1 MYDVIYILT
10 WHIHTLV
17 SVSMENMEEEGKTG
31 KEIIAANL
39 TFSLAAF
46 MFMTYF
52 QYW

>member
-10 WHIHTLV
+10 WYIHTLV
-17 SVSMENMEEEGKTG
+17 SVSMEREGKTG
-31 KEIIAANL
+31 WEVIAVSL
-39 TFSLAAF
+39 TSSLAAF